1 MEILDMEKR
10 DYVAELGYERT
21 TDGFVTCEACGE
33 TEIRAAGDHMRSHRR
48 RCPVAPAEVR
58 TPGVCNA

>member
-1 MEILDMEKR
+1 MN

-21 TDGFVTCEACGE
+21 ETAAVQCAACDA
-33 TEIRAAGDHMRSHRR
+33 TVRAEGDHMRSHRR